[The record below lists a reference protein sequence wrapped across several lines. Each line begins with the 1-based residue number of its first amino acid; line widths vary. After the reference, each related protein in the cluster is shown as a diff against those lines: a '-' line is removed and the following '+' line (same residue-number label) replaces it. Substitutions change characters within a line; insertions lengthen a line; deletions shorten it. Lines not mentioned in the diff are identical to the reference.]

1 MYPQRQR
8 GAKGARG
15 GVKGAVPKCN
25 RCPLGAEG
33 APGGVAGA
41 PRERSGGARGAPR
54 ERQRGAKGAPR
65 GHRARHFQ
73 GFSYAIK

>member
-1 MYPQRQR
+1 MSPWRR
-8 GAKGARG
+8 GSAR
-15 GVKGAVPKCN
+15 
-25 RCPLGAEG
+25 G